1 MLPIQRI
8 KIKENL
14 GDIFSPCDIF
24 VIVIPSLL
32 SPLAWT
38 WVSVTQ
44 CWRKL
49 ALDGRQIAST
59 DTRNIYTI
67 LSVHPTLNSFPS
79 SKLACEPRDGG
90 MLCRLVRI
98 RADIKLLSSG
108 QFIKNP
114 SSLCSQWQEKTLWSW
129 NVSDFIGHFS
139 ELLDTIYPVFSMF
152 VKLRNVEI
160 KVRTLV
166 MKHSGKQTKNVDN
179 N

>member
-8 KIKENL
+8 KIKDNLTKSL

-59 DTRNIYTI
+59 DTGNIYSASAPHSQ
-67 LSVHPTLNSFPS
+67 LFP
-79 SKLACEPRDGG
+79 KFKAGLWAPRRG
-90 MLCRLVRI
+90 LVCQLVRI

-108 QFIKNP
+108 QFIKIPVHFVHNGRRKHFDP
-114 SSLCSQWQEKTLWSW
+114 EMFLILSAIFQNYLTPYSQFFH
-129 NVSDFIGHFS
+129 VCG
-139 ELLDTIYPVFSMF
+139 
-152 VKLRNVEI
+152 LRNVWYQ
-160 KVRTLV
+160 
-166 MKHSGKQTKNVDN
+166 G
-179 N
+179 